1 MNNEEIIKELSNEI
15 VKRLENDYGF
25 SNIKENI
32 EGFINQN
39 LDEIK
44 KLQVLQIL
52 YSFTLYRNAYIAIDP
67 IVREKNI
74 FKIKS
79 VLNIKTESD
88 FEEKIKQATESLKKF
103 EDAEKNPIQTIRKKI
118 DDKKNSNYV
127 F

>member
-1 MNNEEIIKELSNEI
+1 MNDEEIIKELSNEI
-15 VKRLENDYGF
+15 VKRLENEYGF
-25 SNIKENI
+25 SDIKENI
-32 EGFINQN
+32 EVFVSQN

-44 KLQVLQIL
+44 KLHVLQIL

-67 IVREKNI
+67 RVREKNI

-79 VLNIKTESD
+79 ILNIKTESD

-118 DDKKNSNYV
+118 NDKKNSNNM

>member
-15 VKRLENDYGF
+15 VKRLENEYGF
-25 SNIKENI
+25 SDIKGNI

-67 IVREKNI
+67 RVREKNI

>member
-32 EGFINQN
+32 GGFINQN

-67 IVREKNI
+67 RVREKNI

>member
-67 IVREKNI
+67 RVREKNI

-79 VLNIKTESD
+79 VLNLKTESD

>member
-67 IVREKNI
+67 RVREKNI

-103 EDAEKNPIQTIRKKI
+103 EDAEKNPIQKI
-118 DDKKNSNYV
+118 QKNRVNLV
-127 F
+127 K